1 LVRWLRRQH
10 LLSLIRLPLGQRR
23 SMARVTICCALIAQQ
38 FFIIGSCYSCRR
50 TSMKSIVK
58 RDNSWFIRMKRRHFK
73 AFSLASA
80 QSCIK

>member
-23 SMARVTICCALIAQQ
+23 SMARSDYLLRIDRRNN
-38 FFIIGSCYSCRR
+38 FFIGSCYSCRR

-58 RDNSWFIRMKRRHFK
+58 EITLDLFVWKDAILKHFH
-73 AFSLASA
+73 
-80 QSCIK
+80 